1 MEKHVMKSKLVVVGV
16 MLALGACSNR
26 PLKVD
31 TVREEELS
39 TSFVAEGIK
48 ITSSGCGA
56 VSKLLG
62 RKCEILAIEST
73 SVAPSNGGTTNNRK
87 NAMDAACGYA
97 IANVRH
103 WMGQRV
109 DSTRTVE
116 RVGKSTEISGSQ
128 ESQNSDR
135 NVGASESSVRSNDND
150 TTVIV
155 TNTVRQNASG
165 FMEGWQ
171 PVNQEV
177 VGKQEVSC
185 TMGWSKNN
193 TELMKQ
199 ARSL

>member
-1 MEKHVMKSKLVVVGV
+1 MEIRVMKNRLMFAAVALS
-16 MLALGACSNR
+16 LGACANG

-39 TSFVAEGIK
+39 TDFVAEGVK
-48 ITSSGCGA
+48 VTSSGCGKL
-56 VSKLLG
+56 SKLIG
-62 RKCEILAIEST
+62 RECTILAIEAT

-109 DSTRTVE
+109 DSSRVVE
-116 RVGKSTEISGSQ
+116 RVGKSTEVSGSQ

-155 TNTVRQNASG
+155 TNTVRQSASG

-171 PVNQEV
+171 PVKQDV

-185 TMGWSKNN
+185 TMGWSKKN

>member
-1 MEKHVMKSKLVVVGV
+1 MKSKLVMVAVV
-16 MLALGACSNR
+16 LALGACSNR

-62 RKCEILAIEST
+62 RKCEILSIEST

>member
-171 PVNQEV
+171 PVNQEI

>member
-1 MEKHVMKSKLVVVGV
+1 
-16 MLALGACSNR
+16 
-26 PLKVD
+26 
-31 TVREEELS
+31 
-39 TSFVAEGIK
+39 
-48 ITSSGCGA
+48 
-56 VSKLLG
+56 
-62 RKCEILAIEST
+62 
-73 SVAPSNGGTTNNRK
+73 
-87 NAMDAACGYA
+87 
-97 IANVRH
+97 
-103 WMGQRV
+103 
-109 DSTRTVE
+109 
-116 RVGKSTEISGSQ
+116 VGKSTEISGSQ

-135 NVGASESSVRSNDND
+135 NVGAAESSVRSNDND